1 MMWTN
6 IPPRTRLR
14 PSHLNSFPESQLA
27 EILIKTSRLQNPP
40 WKQRGDQTQFLCCSD
55 SCCSGAFVLEFAEP
69 TLELESSTKCIAW
82 VSFHADWKE
91 HNELWIWDGLSGSRG
106 SDTPACSAGTAQP
119 WQTPQLPARLNP
131 QNQMSEH
138 ICFHIQNIQCSNSNK
153 PLEKWNF
160 HK

>member
-1 MMWTN
+1 MWTN

-27 EILIKTSRLQNPP
+27 EILIKTSRLQNLP

-69 TLELESSTKCIAW
+69 TLELEPSTKCIAW

-91 HNELWIWDGLSGSRG
+91 HNELWIWDVLVDSGQSEWEQGLRHPSLLSWDCTTLTDTSTACKAEPSGSNVWAFT
-106 SDTPACSAGTAQP
+106 SKTFNAPTARN
-119 WQTPQLPARLNP
+119 L
-131 QNQMSEH
+131 
-138 ICFHIQNIQCSNSNK
+138 
-153 PLEKWNF
+153 
-160 HK
+160 